1 MARLLLEQ
9 NQCHLQQT
17 KIEGGTSDSYP
28 MPQFRQSMGMNTDT
42 DALLKGRFTT
52 DYKVPPPVA
61 AWIKAVTQTDCEKA
75 VPDVVGSLSKAEFQQ
90 MFRHK
95 KEGVSSDPHGI
106 IYMVRKAMAKSDHL
120 SSFLCSLISLPF
132 IRVCKH
138 TMDEYD

>member
-1 MARLLLEQ
+1 MERLLLEQ

-42 DALLKGRFTT
+42 DTLLKGRFTT
-52 DYKVPPPVA
+52 DYEVPPPVA

-95 KEGVSSDPHGI
+95 KEGVSSDPHGPWNKLHG
-106 IYMVRKAMAKSDHL
+106 MDGNGKKRPPL
-120 SSFLCSLISLPF
+120 QLPLLANQSTL
-132 IRVCKH
+132 H
-138 TMDEYD
+138 TGLQTHDG